1 MDSGPPGSA
10 LPEDTIEAVLHR
22 LCSGSTAR
30 ITLGEL
36 FRGLDA
42 RAYGFLLLLLA
53 VPNLT
58 PGPSIPGFSTVF
70 GVPAIV
76 ITAQLLLG
84 RDRPWIPPWLGRATV
99 NRHTLTRLIS
109 RARPLI
115 RRLDRAL
122 QPRLPLLMRALG
134 HRWVGLAGL
143 VQALLLTLP
152 VPLYS
157 AAPASA
163 LLLMA
168 LGLIARDGLMLA
180 LGHIAGLGSIGLTVA
195 LGATVLRVL
204 EI

>member
-1 MDSGPPGSA
+1 MDSGSPGAA
-10 LPEDTIEAVLHR
+10 LPEDTLEAVLHR
-22 LCSGSTAR
+22 LCSGSTAH

-36 FRGLDA
+36 FRSLDT
-42 RAYGFLLLLLA
+42 RAYGVLLLLLA

-99 NRHTLTRLIS
+99 KRHTLMRLIS
-109 RARPLI
+109 RAQPLI
-115 RRLDRAL
+115 RRLDRTL
-122 QPRLPLLMRALG
+122 QPRLPSLMRVFG

-157 AAPASA
+157 VAPASA

-180 LGHIAGLGSIGLTVA
+180 LGHIAGLGSIGLAVA
-195 LGATVLRVL
+195 LGATVLQVL
-204 EI
+204 DI